1 MHLGFGELLLIF
13 LVILLI
19 FGSSKL
25 PQLGDALG
33 RGIKNFKKATT
44 EEPIDVT
51 PKKLEGRRRWSEAP
65 RRRSSSHASPF
76 RWARSNRAWTR
87 TSLASVA
94 SALISRKSCA
104 ASSDSACTARTGGL

>member
-44 EEPIDVT
+44 EEDSIDVT
-51 PKKLEGRRRWSEAP
+51 PKKIEG
-65 RRRSSSHASPF
+65 
-76 RWARSNRAWTR
+76 
-87 TSLASVA
+87 
-94 SALISRKSCA
+94 A
-104 ASSDSACTARTGGL
+104 ASSAGAAPPERSATQKK

>member
-44 EEPIDVT
+44 EEDSIDVT
-51 PKKLEGRRRWSEAP
+51 PKKIEGAAP
-65 RRRSSSHASPF
+65 STGAAPAERS
-76 RWARSNRAWTR
+76 
-87 TSLASVA
+87 
-94 SALISRKSCA
+94 A
-104 ASSDSACTARTGGL
+104 AQKK